1 MTNHILCIS
10 TVMRFTASIYLTGD
24 FLALSKGSVGS
35 GIVDKAYKFCAE
47 DGWWVNMV
55 FRLEDIE
62 LATTWRI

>member
-1 MTNHILCIS
+1 
-10 TVMRFTASIYLTGD
+10 MRFTASIYLTGD

>member
-1 MTNHILCIS
+1 
-10 TVMRFTASIYLTGD
+10 MRFTASIYPTGD
-24 FLALSKGSVGS
+24 FLALSKGSVGA
-35 GIVDKAYKFCAE
+35 GIVDKAYKFFAE